1 MNNKESF
8 KFADQQNISD
18 VVESR
23 TSKSYWRDVLSK
35 IIQNKPVILA
45 FIVVLVIVFLSI
57 FGPMFNGW
65 DIATIDKTSFSK
77 GPSASHWFGT
87 DGLGRDIWTRTW
99 SGTQLSLLLAFTV
112 SIISIT
118 IGIVY
123 GSVSGFVG
131 RRTDSIMQGIIE
143 ILWNIPDIVIFSI
156 LLLSLKASF
165 GTFVLALTFTSWI
178 TLSRLVRGLVMKY
191 REQEFVMASQT
202 LGASRL
208 RLMFKHIL
216 PNILGNVIIAA
227 TLLIPSI
234 IFFEAFLAYIG
245 LGFAPPTASLGVM
258 ISDGQKV
265 MLTAPH
271 MVIAPAIIM
280 SLLLLSFTLIG
291 NGLRD
296 ALDPYTRREN

>member
-1 MNNKESF
+1 MNSEKLF
-8 KFADQQNISD
+8 KFSEHQNKID
-18 VVESR
+18 IVEDR
-23 TSKSYWRDVLSK
+23 TSKSYWRDVFSK
-35 IIQNKPVILA
+35 LKQNKPVLGA
-45 FIVVLVIVFLSI
+45 FIVVLVIVLLSI
-57 FGPMFNGW
+57 FGPMLSRW

-77 GPSASHWFGT
+77 APAADHWFGT

-99 SGTQLSLLLAFTV
+99 SGTQLSLQLALVV
-112 SIISIT
+112 SMISIT
-118 IGIVY
+118 IGIIY

-131 RRTDSIMQGIIE
+131 RKTDSIMQGIIE

-202 LGASRL
+202 LGASKI
-208 RLMFKHIL
+208 RLMFRHIL
-216 PNILGNVIIAA
+216 PNILGNIIIAA
-227 TLLIPSI
+227 TLLIPAI

-258 ISDGQKV
+258 ISEGQKV
-265 MLTAPH
+265 MLTYPH
-271 MVIAPAIIM
+271 MVVAPALIM